1 MRFGL
6 YPVLQSA
13 YRQGHSTETALL
25 KVQNDILLNM
35 DMKRITLLV
44 FLDLSAAF
52 DTVDRKILISRL
64 KSSLGIRGNVL
75 NLFSSYLANRSQ
87 CVSVD
92 GFVSNSFPL
101 PQGVPQGSCLGP
113 LLFTIYA
120 SKMFQ
125 IIRNHLPD
133 VHACM
138 EVIPSKWWVI
148 RAFSIIAQVII
159 EKGVHWLVEDYVISC
174 YNHPMRGDYNT
185 EAQIFKMATARFL
198 MFLERKKKENA
209 FALIITW
216 AIIPINNHSSQAQ
229 RILWN
234 NPYSTIFTS
243 PSANNC

>member
-1 MRFGL
+1 MHKHMMRFGL

-138 EVIPSKWWVI
+138 EVIPRKWWVI

-159 EKGVHWLVEDYVISC
+159 EKRVH
-174 YNHPMRGDYNT
+174 
-185 EAQIFKMATARFL
+185 
-198 MFLERKKKENA
+198 
-209 FALIITW
+209 
-216 AIIPINNHSSQAQ
+216 
-229 RILWN
+229 
-234 NPYSTIFTS
+234 
-243 PSANNC
+243 